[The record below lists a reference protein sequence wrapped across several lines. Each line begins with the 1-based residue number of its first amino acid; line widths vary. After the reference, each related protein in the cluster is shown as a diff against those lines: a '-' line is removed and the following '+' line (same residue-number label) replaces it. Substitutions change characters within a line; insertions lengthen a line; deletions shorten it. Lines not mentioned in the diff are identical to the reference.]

1 MKKILFYIFLCLI
14 IECSNF
20 VLAQQTIFNVPSADV
35 TPKGKIYLEHES
47 QFRAWNPNA
56 FWVGTHYSGY
66 GIGHNTE
73 IDMTLFNVGA
83 PATNNVSLGTGF
95 KSVMPIAGLKDKYP
109 KQEYK
114 FTLGSQVLSGLQ
126 GQGAGNWTYA
136 HFSGRLP
143 VTRTRITSGMSF
155 GTKQIFGENTTCFIG
170 GIEQPVNQKINI
182 IADWYSGTEHF
193 AGFFIPGFSYSM
205 PKDTTLF
212 VGYQIPNSSK
222 NGPSGFV
229 IELAKIF

>member
-1 MKKILFYIFLCLI
+1 MKKNFIYIFLCWI
-14 IECSNF
+14 ISCSNIIW
-20 VLAQQTIFNVPSADV
+20 AQQTIFNVPSADV
-35 TPKGKIYLEHES
+35 TPKGKLFLENEA

-56 FWVGTHYSGY
+56 FWVGTQYNAY

-73 IDMTLFNVGA
+73 IDVTLFNVGA
-83 PATNNVSLGTGF
+83 PATNNITLGTGF
-95 KSVMPIAGLKDKYP
+95 KSAMPILGLKDKYP

-114 FTLGSQVLSGLQ
+114 FTLGSQVLSGLE

-136 HFSGRLP
+136 HLSGRLP
-143 VTRTRITSGMSF
+143 ATRTRITSGMSY
-155 GTKQIFGENTTCFIG
+155 GTKQIFGENSVCFIG
-170 GIEQPVNQKINI
+170 GVEQPVNQKLAI
-182 IADWYSGTEHF
+182 IADWYSGNEHF
-193 AGFFIPGFSYSM
+193 AGFLIPGFSYSF

-212 VGYQIPNSSK
+212 VGYQIPNSCQ